1 MLLTYLS
8 RVEFLKQSIVSRE
21 MIIVSPTTSSIFH
34 PCEPRFML
42 AFKVRSFYCV
52 VSSWMSVHIQ
62 NWYFVSKII
71 FPNCEKKKLFSWSR
85 KTFEIRGWR
94 VRICNIF
101 EITRTIYSNSERSEQ
116 VLVTEYFFNLFL
128 EVSKI
133 FVLEQLKFKEKF

>member
-101 EITRTIYSNSERSEQ
+101 EITRTIYCNRERSQFFEQ
-116 VLVTEYFFNLFL
+116 NFFCLHLFMQ
-128 EVSKI
+128 VSQI
-133 FVLEQLKFKEKF
+133 SWI

>member
-42 AFKVRSFYCV
+42 AFKIRSFYYV
-52 VSSWMSVHIQ
+52 VSSWMSVPIQ
-62 NWYFVSKII
+62 NWYFISKIV
-71 FPNCEKKKLFSWSR
+71 FTNYEKKMFSWSK

-94 VRICNIF
+94 PRICNIF
-101 EITRTIYSNSERSEQ
+101 EITRTIYWNSERSQ
-116 VLVTEYFFNLFL
+116 FL
-128 EVSKI
+128 EQNSFCTCLMFMQVSQI
-133 FVLEQLKFKEKF
+133 HSFAQI